1 MADIVIDAKGLSC
14 PIPVVKAKK
23 GIESIQSGQA
33 MELQATDKGSVNDM
47 KAWVN
52 QMNHEL
58 IDVKEENGVFTFLVR
73 KK

>member
-1 MADIVIDAKGLSC
+1 
-14 PIPVVKAKK
+14 
-23 GIESIQSGQA
+23 

-47 KAWVN
+47 KAWAN